1 MLINTFSKSLQHIH
15 DLCSYERTRQ
25 LLPDIARDSRLYLGE
40 LSGMHTAIM
49 DYHGESIDRLQVDQP
64 RWPASFA
71 TQFDQL
77 SANSIRDWP
86 TNRGTIWTTG
96 LRDHT
101 QHEAATGPLRQ
112 GWRNEEVPA
121 QPPQP
126 RLDHDDWEVEL
137 RPMAYAPSQSLL
149 FGSLQNEASHGPI
162 LPPSSAGSTLF
173 HSGINGTTFPTI
185 PSNTVIVDNHSIN
198 TINTIMNYCPC
209 TNASEIVG
217 GPQSDENA
225 QSEVFTL
232 SLPEK
237 DRSAQSHFVQS
248 SRGQSHGSLTITN
261 GKFVRHAA
269 GEYRHPS

>member
-1 MLINTFSKSLQHIH
+1 MNEQDNFYQT
-15 DLCSYERTRQ
+15 
-25 LLPDIARDSRLYLGE
+25 LPGIPDYASDE

-49 DYHGESIDRLQVDQP
+49 DYHGESIDRLQIDQP

-232 SLPEK
+232 SLPAEK